1 MNSMT
6 TEIIAVCIFSF
17 YAGFI
22 VGKAFGRINTLQPPK
37 TDYVVLF
44 VTLGA
49 VLFGIGL
56 VLQIV

>member
-1 MNSMT
+1 M
-6 TEIIAVCIFSF
+6 
-17 YAGFI
+17 
-22 VGKAFGRINTLQPPK
+22 QPPK
-37 TDYVVLF
+37 TDYVVLL